1 VHALPNRKK
10 VCHAYLWMFLH
21 GFAGVKE
28 IVEPEPGA
36 RRAAASMRT
45 E

>member
-1 VHALPNRKK
+1 
-10 VCHAYLWMFLH
+10 MFVQ

-28 IVEPEPGA
+28 IVEPEQVA

-45 E
+45 EQ